1 MSFFCNARYPNI
13 TLAIIPLDFHEA
25 MMVICDYGLAEIG
38 PQQGDEHTPKGY
50 RMHRCVHSWMEQ
62 CYLSERRFAR
72 LATFCV
78 CVNSLA
84 DFKKIQRAIPHGD
97 RCYEDLSK
105 QSMEELFGTESF
117 FTILSTL
124 ANMYAWASL
133 QFPFAMLEPVQSHVM
148 LHNMAK
154 AETIYQIL
162 HEKTESSHHS
172 YNVEA
177 LLELKNI
184 YLTTRRFS
192 TAREM
197 FQLLLQIPKSAPRRP
212 YDTFIRVGILATYVQ
227 QTCYRIFWGAIMS
240 SNF

>member
-1 MSFFCNARYPNI
+1 MSFFCNERYPNI

-72 LATFCV
+72 LATFCM

-105 QSMEELFGTESF
+105 QSMKELFGTESF

-148 LHNMAK
+148 LHWPKQRQYIKSCMKKQRAR
-154 AETIYQIL
+154 TI
-162 HEKTESSHHS
+162 
-172 YNVEA
+172 
-177 LLELKNI
+177 
-184 YLTTRRFS
+184 LTTLRH
-192 TAREM
+192 
-197 FQLLLQIPKSAPRRP
+197 
-212 YDTFIRVGILATYVQ
+212 
-227 QTCYRIFWGAIMS
+227 FWS
-240 SNF
+240 